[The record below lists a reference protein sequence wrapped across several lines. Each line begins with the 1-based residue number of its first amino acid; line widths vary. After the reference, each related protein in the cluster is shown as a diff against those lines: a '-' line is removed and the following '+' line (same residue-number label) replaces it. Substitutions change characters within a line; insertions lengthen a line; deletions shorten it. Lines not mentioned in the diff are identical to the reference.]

1 MEDQQNSPQLSV
13 NNISMTEITPILETY
28 GQQLETFQ
36 TSQTSFGT
44 LTTDSRSINFPDT
57 NQPLAQT
64 VSYHNEFQPMS
75 TQQRAAMA
83 QAALINFFGDSGT
96 ISSIM
101 HMVQPSQSQTLTEQS
116 NQPTI
121 DSEVMVSNNQQGMSL
136 PISTHQTSYNNL
148 PYTIPHIAHS
158 RRTST
163 NTNTTTQQDYNR
175 QSYRVPQYY
184 SNPHSYSD
192 RRRVRRQNTHNHH
205 KERKHPRKDD
215 RQ

>member
-1 MEDQQNSPQLSV
+1 M
-13 NNISMTEITPILETY
+13 
-28 GQQLETFQ
+28 
-36 TSQTSFGT
+36 SQTFGT

-64 VSYHNEFQPMS
+64 VSYHNEVQTMS
-75 TQQRAAMA
+75 SQQRAAMA
-83 QAALINFFGDSGT
+83 QAPLINFFGDSGT

-101 HMVQPSQSQTLTEQS
+101 HTVQPSQSQTLTEQS
-116 NQPTI
+116 NHSTI
-121 DSEVMVSNNQQGMSL
+121 DSEVTVSNNQQGMSL
-136 PISTHQTSYNNL
+136 PISTHQTSYNNS
-148 PYTIPHIAHS
+148 PYTIPHS

-163 NTNTTTQQDYNR
+163 NTNTTMQQDYNR

-184 SNPHSYSD
+184 SSPHSYSD

>member
-1 MEDQQNSPQLSV
+1 
-13 NNISMTEITPILETY
+13 MTQITPILGTY
-28 GQQLETFQ
+28 GQQLGTFQ

-44 LTTDSRSINFPDT
+44 LTTDSRSIKFPDT

-75 TQQRAAMA
+75 TQQRAAIA
-83 QAALINFFGDSGT
+83 QATLINFFGDSGT

-136 PISTHQTSYNNL
+136 PISTHQTSYNNS

-163 NTNTTTQQDYNR
+163 NTNTTMQQDYNR

-184 SNPHSYSD
+184 SDPHSYSD

>member
-1 MEDQQNSPQLSV
+1 
-13 NNISMTEITPILETY
+13 MTEITPILETY
-28 GQQLETFQ
+28 GQQLETVQ
-36 TSQTSFGT
+36 TSQTSFET
-44 LTTDSRSINFPDT
+44 LATDSQSINFPDT
-57 NQPLAQT
+57 PQPLAQT
-64 VSYHNEFQPMS
+64 ISYHNEFKPMS

-101 HMVQPSQSQTLTEQS
+101 QMVQPSQSQTLTEQP
-116 NQPTI
+116 NQLTI

-136 PISTHQTSYNNL
+136 PISTHQTSYNNS
-148 PYTIPHIAHS
+148 PYTIPHISHS

-163 NTNTTTQQDYNR
+163 NTNTTMQQDYNR

-205 KERKHPRKDD
+205 KDRKHPRKDD

>member
-1 MEDQQNSPQLSV
+1 MQDQQNSPQLLD
-13 NNISMTEITPILETY
+13 NNILMTEMTPILETY

-36 TSQTSFGT
+36 TSQTFGT
-44 LTTDSRSINFPDT
+44 LTTDSRVINFPDT

-64 VSYHNEFQPMS
+64 VSNHNESQPMS
-75 TQQRAAMA
+75 SQQRVAMA

-101 HMVQPSQSQTLTEQS
+101 HTVQPWQTQTSTEQS
-116 NQPTI
+116 NQP
-121 DSEVMVSNNQQGMSL
+121 EVNVSNNQQGMSL
-136 PISTHQTSYNNL
+136 PISTHQTSCNNST
-148 PYTIPHIAHS
+148 YTIPHITHS

-163 NTNTTTQQDYNR
+163 NTNTTTQQDCNR
-175 QSYRVPQYY
+175 QSYRVAQYH

-192 RRRVRRQNTHNHH
+192 RRRVRRQSTHNHH